1 MNEQIEGNG
10 CNPYCLLFQLKFV
23 YNNVCIER
31 MVSIITNG
39 WVPSLEDEGLDLAGL
54 IHGRPSCHG
63 LGMVRSDLH
72 ESALRLELPS
82 ERREIERETDSRGLG
97 FDGKLKRQ
105 PAI

>member
-1 MNEQIEGNG
+1 
-10 CNPYCLLFQLKFV
+10 
-23 YNNVCIER
+23 

-63 LGMVRSDLH
+63 LCMVRSDLH

-82 ERREIERETDSRGLG
+82 ERAAERE
-97 FDGKLKRQ
+97 KRNREGDRFAGSWIRWKTQ
-105 PAI
+105 AAAGYLMTCNAVDE